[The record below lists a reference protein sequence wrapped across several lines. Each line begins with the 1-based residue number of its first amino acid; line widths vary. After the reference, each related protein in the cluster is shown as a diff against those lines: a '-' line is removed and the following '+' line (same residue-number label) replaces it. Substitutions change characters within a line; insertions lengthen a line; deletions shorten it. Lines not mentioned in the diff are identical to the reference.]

1 MQSLIFGLVAAVAW
15 GLHDFSV
22 RYISQRTPI
31 YAAILAVL
39 VAGLCFQTTV
49 MAVQGSFEPIP
60 PQAIFLS
67 CLAGVFFTAASI
79 GLYKAFS
86 VGPVRLVAPII
97 ASYPVLSVG
106 WAAISGNP
114 VSLFQWLAV
123 FTVIAGVSVV
133 AAISDVTEN
142 PEQKSKHKSTI
153 LWAVLSGVGFAAT
166 FAFGQAATDIA
177 SDMPVVLITRLA
189 AIVTLIGIMLWWKL
203 PLLPGRNQLPLL
215 GLMGLLDG
223 LALASVLSVG
233 GLPKAEYAS
242 VAASTFGMITILL
255 TWAFLKETMTR
266 TQWSGVILV
275 FAGIG
280 YLAL

>member
-1 MQSLIFGLVAAVAW
+1 MQSLFFGLVAAVAW
-15 GLHDFSV
+15 GLHDFCV
-22 RYISQRTPI
+22 RYVSQRTPI
-31 YAAILAVL
+31 YAAILTVL
-39 VAGLCFQTTV
+39 VAGLCFQTIV
-49 MAVQGSFEPIP
+49 MTAQGSFEPISP
-60 PQAIFLS
+60 HAIFLS
-67 CLAGVFFTAASI
+67 FLAGVFFTTASI

-114 VSLFQWLAV
+114 VSLLQWLAV

-133 AAISDVTEN
+133 AAISNVTEN
-142 PEQKSKHKSTI
+142 PEQKSKHKRTI

-177 SDMPVVLITRLA
+177 PDMPVILVTRLA
-189 AIVTLIGIMLWWKL
+189 AIATLLGIMLLCKL
-203 PLLPGRNQLPLL
+203 PLLLGRNQLPLL
-215 GLMGLLDG
+215 GFMGLLDG